1 MIRSIPRGL
10 SIVELLVGIAIGLF
24 ILAGATLTVTG
35 QLSNNRRLLAD
46 TQLQQDLRVAA
57 DIITHDVRRAGYTAA
72 AYQSVWPANSASGL
86 VNAYAA
92 MSPSTG
98 SGVHSVTYSS
108 SSAQNPGQE
117 NNVLNDNEVSGV
129 RWNQGAKT
137 LEIQL
142 GLDNWQALTDPN
154 SMLITQFDVTINT
167 IEQDVPCGADPD
179 GFTCTACPATYGLCA
194 KGPAG
199 CALKVKTRDLD
210 FVVVGQSAIDATVTR
225 SLRWS
230 VRARNDV
237 VAC

>member
-1 MIRSIPRGL
+1 MIG
-10 SIVELLVGIAIGLF
+10 VAIGLF

-57 DIITHDVRRAGYTAA
+57 DIITRDVRRAGYTAA
-72 AYQSVWPANSASGL
+72 AYLSVWPANAASGL

-108 SSAQNPGQE
+108 SSALNPGQE
-117 NNVLNDNEVSGV
+117 NNVLNNNEVSGV

-142 GLDNWQALTDPN
+142 GLNNWQALTDPN

-167 IEQDVPCGADPD
+167 IEQDVPCGADPH
-179 GFTCTACPATYGLCA
+179 GITCTACPPSAPLVYGGLCA
-194 KGPAG
+194 QGPAG
-199 CALKVKTRDLD
+199 CALKVKTRDLR
-210 FVVVGQSAIDATVTR
+210 FVVVGQSAIDPTVTR
-225 SLRWS
+225 SLSWS